1 MHDLYGVEGRVYK
14 ATGRPKYVEVRVRR
28 SFNGTESGARNLLEA
43 NARSIPNADASSKF
57 GDDPRIYMWPAKTKF
72 VQTPEAVYI
81 LYQYGDNF
89 RQVWLNRKHPDDPD
103 STWWGESIAWC
114 ENDTLVVD
122 TVGFNDK
129 TWLDQMGHP
138 HTDKLH
144 LIERYKRVDANTL
157 ELDMTIDDPG
167 AYTKPWYAHRNFT
180 ISKSGQ
186 WYQWICTVEENQ
198 HFFDNQGA
206 PAVSSPPN
214 K

>member
-1 MHDLYGVEGRVYK
+1 MASNLHLDAFANASLLDARFTSSIIPGQ
-14 ATGRPKYVEVRVRR
+14 TGRIPAYAPHGVFKE
-28 SFNGTESGARNLLEA
+28 GITARE
-43 NARSIPNADASSKF
+43 
-57 GDDPRIYMWPAKTKF
+57 DDRYK
-72 VQTPEAVYI
+72 V
-81 LYQYGDNF
+81 
-89 RQVWLNRKHPDDPD
+89 
-103 STWWGESIAWC
+103 S
-114 ENDTLVVD
+114 LVVD

-144 LIERYKRVDANTL
+144 LTERYKRVDANTL